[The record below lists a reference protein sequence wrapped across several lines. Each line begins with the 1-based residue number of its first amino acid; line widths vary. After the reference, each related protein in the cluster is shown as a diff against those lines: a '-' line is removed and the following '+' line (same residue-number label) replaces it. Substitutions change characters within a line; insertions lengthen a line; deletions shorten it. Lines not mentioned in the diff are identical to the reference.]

1 MKLIWITDAHFEFVS
16 PEAVNSFLGTV
27 ARLQPDAVLF
37 TGDISVASRIEH
49 HLAAIA
55 TSINCQIYFV
65 LGNHDFYGGSFD
77 SIKAAVS
84 KTCGAFP
91 NLNHLG
97 HGEIVSLDSET
108 VLIGHGGWADGRAGN
123 GLRST
128 VQMND
133 FIHIND
139 LRLER
144 HPLYEALEQLGRESA
159 DYIREIAPKA
169 LAKGKNLV
177 IGTHVPPFAEA
188 SLFQNKPSQPDFA
201 PHFVNLSMGMALL
214 DVADAHA
221 QSTITVLCGHTHHGA
236 HFQARPNLV
245 IKVGG
250 AEYGSPKIAE
260 TLDFRAGT
268 SPG

>member
-16 PEAVNSFLGTV
+16 PEAVNSFLGKV

-37 TGDISVASRIEH
+37 TGDISVASRIEY

-123 GLRST
+123 GLRSN
-128 VQMND
+128 VRMND

-144 HPLYEALEQLGRESA
+144 HPLYEALERLGRESA
-159 DYIREIAPKA
+159 DYIREVARKA
-169 LAKGKNLV
+169 SATAKNV
-177 IGTHVPPFAEA
+177 IVATHVPPFAEA
-188 SLFQNKPSQPDFA
+188 SLFQNKPSLPDYA

-214 DVADAHA
+214 DVADAHP
-221 QSTITVLCGHTHHGA
+221 QSTFTVLCGHTHHEA
-236 HFQARPNLV
+236 HFQPRPNLV

-250 AEYGSPKIAE
+250 AEYGSPKIAG

-268 SPG
+268 SLG